1 MTKNFQEAHQL
12 KNTFWTRNE
21 TEAEVESYADIKKD
35 DESITSNHTNE
46 TNSTESSNLTSANE
60 TVFSPD

>member
-1 MTKNFQEAHQL
+1 M
-12 KNTFWTRNE
+12 KNTIWTRNE
-21 TEAEVESYADIKKD
+21 TEAEVGSYADIKKD

-46 TNSTESSNLTSANE
+46 TYSTESSNLTSANE